1 MVHLGRR
8 ERSACAE
15 RGGLVPV
22 GVGARDEHPRVADG
36 ENVYIVAICKTTES
50 TETPVRAT
58 QKRLEKKTFGIL

>member
-1 MVHLGRR
+1 MGGRAWPAWT
-8 ERSACAE
+8 EC
-15 RGGLVPV
+15 GGSVPV

-36 ENVYIVAICKTTES
+36 ENVYLVAICKTTES

>member
-1 MVHLGRR
+1 MGGR
-8 ERSACAE
+8 AWPAYAE

-36 ENVYIVAICKTTES
+36 ENVYLVAICKTTES